1 MAELVDAVDSK
12 STAQKAW
19 GFDSLSGH
27 QCSLTLKG
35 NYMSA
40 VQLSRALEI
49 DRTKLVEKA
58 GGSQFELVLLAA
70 AITRTQI
77 NAAKKNGINPL
88 HSQVA
93 MDTLLDI
100 QNGKYVITKA
110 DVRKMLNY

>member
-1 MAELVDAVDSK
+1 
-12 STAQKAW
+12 
-19 GFDSLSGH
+19 
-27 QCSLTLKG
+27 
-35 NYMSA
+35 MSA

-70 AITRTQI
+70 AITRNQI

>member
-1 MAELVDAVDSK
+1 
-12 STAQKAW
+12 
-19 GFDSLSGH
+19 
-27 QCSLTLKG
+27 
-35 NYMSA
+35 MSA

-77 NAAKKNGINPL
+77 NAAKKNGVNPL

-100 QNGKYVITKA
+100 QNDKYVITKT
-110 DVRKMLNY
+110 DMRKLLNY

>member
-1 MAELVDAVDSK
+1 
-12 STAQKAW
+12 
-19 GFDSLSGH
+19 
-27 QCSLTLKG
+27 
-35 NYMSA
+35 MSA

-58 GGSQFELVLLAA
+58 GGSQFELVLIAA
-70 AITRTQI
+70 AIARNQI
-77 NAAKKNGINPL
+77 NAAKKNGVSPL

-110 DVRKMLNY
+110 DVRKLLNY

>member
-1 MAELVDAVDSK
+1 
-12 STAQKAW
+12 
-19 GFDSLSGH
+19 
-27 QCSLTLKG
+27 
-35 NYMSA
+35 MSA

-77 NAAKKNGINPL
+77 NAAKKNGVSPL

-100 QNGKYVITKA
+100 QNDKYVITKA

>member
-1 MAELVDAVDSK
+1 
-12 STAQKAW
+12 
-19 GFDSLSGH
+19 
-27 QCSLTLKG
+27 
-35 NYMSA
+35 MSA

-77 NAAKKNGINPL
+77 NAAKKNGVSPL

-100 QNGKYVITKA
+100 QNDKYVITKT
-110 DVRKMLNY
+110 DMRKLLNY